1 MIKYRSIRE
10 EMFSDEIGSYIS
22 YGIELTDG
30 DNVVRKI
37 SDVSTDEETVSH
49 LVLLSNEL
57 NLSPIHIDDVISDIL

>member
-22 YGIELTDG
+22 YGIELADG